1 MKIYLR
7 ILGFIRPYLGIVLL
21 SLVASLFYVVFNT
34 ASMWFTASLINVI
47 FEDRPVAEEVQQPTA
62 ETPVTN
68 LNERLKHES
77 KQLIYQ
83 DNPVDTLK
91 ALCFIILGI
100 FILKNIFYYLQGLGI
115 GYVNMKV
122 IQDARDRLYEKLNQ
136 LSMGFYDRHR
146 TGTLSSIVI
155 NDVNAMNNSIS
166 NSFSKLL
173 VEPANIVFFTT
184 ALFIISWR
192 LTLMAIVVIP
202 ISAVLITKI
211 GQSLRRKSSR
221 TYRQI
226 AHVMSILQEM
236 LYNVRI
242 VKAFATEDYEN
253 RRFQKSTQKHFHYS
267 FRHKRLSVLSSPLN
281 EIIGV
286 AIGVILLWY
295 GGLQVL
301 LHNTLTSEDF
311 IRFIILLFMLLQPLK
326 AMSGLNNMI
335 QTGVAAAERIFGILD
350 KAPEVQERE
359 NAIPITE
366 FKDAI
371 EYRNVY
377 FKYEDNWVLED
388 INLRISRGEV
398 VALVGPSG
406 AGKSTLVD
414 LVPRFYDIDKGSV
427 TIDGLDVRDLSF
439 HSLRNLLG
447 MVTQETILFNDTIAQ
462 NIAYGIDAADED
474 AIREAARL
482 ANAYEFIEKLPRG
495 FETNIG
501 DRGLKLS
508 GGQRQRISIARAL
521 LNNPPILILDE
532 ATSSLDTES
541 EQLVQNAIDNV
552 MQDRTT
558 LVIAHR
564 LSTITHAD
572 KIVVLED
579 GHIVEEG
586 DHHTLLAANG
596 AYRRLYDMQFG
607 AHPAPIEES
616 S

>member
-7 ILGFIRPYLGIVLL
+7 ILGFIRPYIGIVLL
-21 SLVASLFYVVFNT
+21 SLIASLFYVVFNT
-34 ASMWFTASLINVI
+34 SSMWFTASLINVI
-47 FEDRPVAEEVQQPTA
+47 FEDRPVVEEVEDTSA
-62 ETPVTN
+62 EVPVTN
-68 LNERLKHES
+68 LNERLKRES

-91 ALCFIILGI
+91 VLCFVILGI
-100 FILKNIFYYLQGLGI
+100 FILKNIFYYLHGLGI
-115 GYVNMKV
+115 GYVNMKI
-122 IQDARDRLYEKLNQ
+122 IQDTRDRLYEKLNR
-136 LSMGFYDRHR
+136 LSMGYYDKNRA
-146 TGTLSSIVI
+146 GTLSSVVI

-173 VEPANIVFFTT
+173 VEPANILFFTT

-202 ISAVLITKI
+202 ISAVLIIKI

-221 TYRQI
+221 TFRQI
-226 AHVMSILQEM
+226 ANVMSILQEM

-253 RRFQKSTQKHFHYS
+253 KRFQESTEKHFHYS

-286 AIGVILLWY
+286 GIGVILLWY

-301 LHNTLTSEDF
+301 LYNTLTSEDF

-350 KAPEVQERE
+350 AEPEVRERE
-359 NAIPITE
+359 NAAEITE
-366 FKDAI
+366 FRDAI
-371 EYRNVY
+371 EYRSVY
-377 FKYEDNWVLED
+377 FKYEDDWVLKD
-388 INLRISRGEV
+388 INLRISKGEV
-398 VALVGPSG
+398 AALVGPSG

-414 LVPRFYDIDKGSV
+414 LVPRFYDVDRGSL
-427 TIDGLDVRDLSF
+427 TIDGVDVRDLTLQ
-439 HSLRNLLG
+439 SLRNLLG
-447 MVTQETILFNDTIAQ
+447 IVTQETILFNDTITQ
-462 NIAYGIDAADED
+462 NIAYGLDEVDED

-482 ANAYEFIEKLPRG
+482 ANASDFIEKLPHG
-495 FETNIG
+495 FDTNIG
-501 DRGLKLS
+501 DRGIKLS

-521 LNNPPILILDE
+521 LKNPPILILDE

-541 EQLVQNAIDNV
+541 EQLVQSAIDTI
-552 MQDRTT
+552 MHERTT

-579 GHIVEEG
+579 GQIVEEG

-607 AHPAPIEES
+607 AHSTPIQEPS
-616 S
+616 